1 MVAALLRLRFRVLAN
16 TLIRNPLQLIAVIAG
31 ALSTFGLLLFVLLVL
46 WRVSREPA
54 EAIQV
59 VVVIGGSVVVL
70 GWLVLPLLFDGV
82 DRTVDP
88 VKLAR
93 FPLRTRQLMLA
104 MFIVSF
110 AWFPGVATTL
120 AALGTS
126 MAWMSLPTSAA
137 IAAVAALVGVATCI
151 VGSRLTT
158 TVASTLLRGKGAARV
173 GAIAVVFSV
182 IAVPVAAAAMQN
194 TSSGASTVSSRIA
207 AAIDVLGWTPF
218 GAVWS
223 VAGRAAL
230 GDGAGAVAASVI
242 ALATLGALV
251 VLWRLAIGASMQSR
265 GDSGVRSAGRRRLG
279 VLAVFPSTPIGA
291 TAARS
296 LIYWFRDARL
306 TRQLIL
312 IPVLPALLI
321 LWWLLFEVDA
331 FAFAIGPI
339 VAVVLPL
346 SVFAGLS
353 YDGTAFAAVMAAGV
367 RGVDDRL
374 GRSIALLIIGVPS
387 TLLVQ
392 VAIAVV
398 IGRVGELPAMLALAL
413 GILFVA
419 VGVVSVSSARVVVP
433 VARAGRSPFAAQ
445 PGAATV
451 SVVGS
456 YVVTG
461 ATGILSLP
469 FAALAILALAL
480 PNQLLGWLSLA
491 IALLWG
497 IAAVIGGALLGGRW
511 LDAAGPTVLARLR
524 VIRA

>member
-16 TLIRNPLQLIAVIAG
+16 TLSRNPLQLIAVIAG
-31 ALSTFGLLLFVLLVL
+31 ALSTLSLLIFVLLVL
-46 WRVSREPA
+46 LRVSREPA

-59 VVVIGGSVVVL
+59 VVVVGGSVVLL
-70 GWLVLPLLFDGV
+70 GWLILPLMFDGV

-120 AALGTS
+120 AALGTAMS
-126 MAWMSLPTSAA
+126 WMSHPLSAA
-137 IAAVAALVGVATCI
+137 IAAVSALVGVATCV

-158 TVASTLLRGKGAARV
+158 TAATTLLRGRGAARV

-182 IAVPVAAAAMQN
+182 LAVPLAAAALQN
-194 TSSGASTVSSRIA
+194 TSSGAATISGRIG
-207 AAIDVLGWTPF
+207 AAIEVLGWTPF

-223 VAGRAAL
+223 VAGRVAL
-230 GDGAGAVAASVI
+230 GDGAGAVGASVI
-242 ALATLGALV
+242 ALVTLGVLV
-251 VLWRLAIGASMQSR
+251 VLWRLAIGASLQSR
-265 GDSGVRSAGRRRLG
+265 GESGVRSKGRRRLG
-279 VLAVFPSTPIGA
+279 ALAFFPSTPTGA
-291 TAARS
+291 TAARA

-321 LWWLLFEVDA
+321 MWWLLFEVDA

-367 RGVDDRL
+367 RGVHDRL
-374 GRSIALLIIGVPS
+374 GRSIALLIIGIPS
-387 TLLVQ
+387 TVLVQ

-398 IGRVGELPAMLALAL
+398 IGRVVDVPAMLALAVGTL
-413 GILFVA
+413 LVA
-419 VGVVSVSSARVVVP
+419 VGVVSVSSARIVVP
-433 VARAGRSPFAAQ
+433 VARAGRSPFAAE

-469 FAALAILALAL
+469 FAAVAILALAL
-480 PNQLLGWLSLA
+480 PNQVLGWMSLA
-491 IALLWG
+491 IALFWG
-497 IAAVIGGALLGGRW
+497 IAAVIGGAFLGGRW
-511 LDAAGPTVLARLR
+511 LDAAAPTVLARLR